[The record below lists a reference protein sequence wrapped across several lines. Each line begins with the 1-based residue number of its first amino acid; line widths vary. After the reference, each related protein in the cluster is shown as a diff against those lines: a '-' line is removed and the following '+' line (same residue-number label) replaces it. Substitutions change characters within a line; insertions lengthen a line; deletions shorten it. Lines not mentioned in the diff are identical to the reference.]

1 MKLEQENWCPL
12 IGEECM
18 KLKCAWFTQIRGTNP
33 QSGEEVD
40 EWGCAVTWLP
50 MLLIEN
56 SQQQRQTGAAVESA
70 RNESVRDNEENRR
83 LIKQITT
90 AMLQNPIAP
99 IQVESVD
106 EPINKLE
113 LQEGEEE

>member
-1 MKLEQENWCPL
+1 MKIETGNFCPL
-12 IGEECM
+12 IGKDCIKLECS
-18 KLKCAWFTQIRGTNP
+18 WFTQVRGVNP

-113 LQEGEEE
+113 GDVE